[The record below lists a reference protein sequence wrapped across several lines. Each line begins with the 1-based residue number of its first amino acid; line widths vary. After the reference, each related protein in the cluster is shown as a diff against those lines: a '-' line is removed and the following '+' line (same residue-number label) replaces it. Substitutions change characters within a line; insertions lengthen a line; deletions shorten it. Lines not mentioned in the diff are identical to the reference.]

1 MMSWLAMCALGGAV
15 ESMITILTPS
25 FISFFLLLWIIGAS
39 SCPYFS
45 WNYHH
50 PKLLIHTHWIS
61 VANVSVC
68 VYPLV
73 LLPGV
78 YRYGYAMPFYNV
90 QQTIRSL
97 VFGTRNQSACA
108 FLIFTHPMVRQRV

>member
-1 MMSWLAMCALGGAV
+1 MCV
-15 ESMITILTPS
+15 
-25 FISFFLLLWIIGAS
+25 
-39 SCPYFS
+39 
-45 WNYHH
+45 
-50 PKLLIHTHWIS
+50 KLP

-68 VYPLV
+68 LYPLV

-108 FLIFTHPMVRQRV
+108 FLADRLEKNLTRRTYTVGLNFGVQIAWIVLSWCTLVLFQLFMRRRAAREHKAEIAAACAESL